1 MSQMLPL
8 IALCVLC
15 VTAGQLCFRLGARPT
30 GAPGQEKPRSVLE
43 TAGRPITLLGLV
55 CFAGYFATWM
65 LVLNKLD
72 LGKAYPL
79 MSLDYVLVTLASAL
93 FLKEQVRRRR
103 WAGVACIVLG
113 VALIGGS

>member
-1 MSQMLPL
+1 MTEILPL
-8 IALCVLC
+8 IALCVLL
-15 VTAGQLCFRLGARPT
+15 VTAGQLCFRTGAR
-30 GAPGQEKPRSVLE
+30 GSAGEEQPRSVLS

-55 CFAGYFATWM
+55 CFVGFFATWM

-79 MSLDYVLVTLASAL
+79 MSMDYVLVTLCSAL

-103 WAGVACIVLG
+103 WFGVAFIVLG
-113 VALIGGS
+113 VALISGN